1 MPNHP
6 THHKTSVRSPR
17 PYGRSAFVFGVDDH
31 VDDAFSENRSNT
43 LWVNHLWSP
52 SAEVISSNW
61 LSRIGLCILLNLV
74 SFAAVAAK
82 PQTAVVQRRQDPQTP
97 NQPTTHSSRNA
108 SAIPTSPP
116 QSLAQPVRPVGVTDS
131 TPSTINLSDA
141 GVSGSANGNLPSARI
156 ASSRQSGLVVEPFVA
171 PGPFV
176 DGSGNLLPSGL
187 LPQGFRGTTQQ
198 FPPGFQVPTE
208 KLELI
213 DFRDVLLGEAMRV
226 FSEQSGLNIVPSV
239 EANKKQINLFL
250 RDVRAMDVL
259 ENLTK
264 THDLYYRIDETSGLI
279 KIYTTGEYES
289 NLKSFREEQTQ
300 VFTLLY
306 PNPVDVAVAIRD
318 LFGQRVELNF
328 GVGDEDSILDL
339 LFRLNRFDLVDSR
352 SLGLGSFQGNY
363 SLGGRPNSN
372 LNGLGGFSSNNLRR
386 QFPQNSISQNDELKP
401 LRDLSAEQIQQL
413 IDSMNARNETEEP
426 QQAIDPISQ
435 LMKER
440 EAIIFITVVRR
451 NNQVIVRTSDKD
463 TMDQIAQLVLRLDV
477 PTPLVLLEVKVMSI
491 LLDDEFRSV
500 FDYEFSDG
508 GASAGGF
515 TTGDILPTP
524 SDSLLGEARRLASMI
539 PGGSVIN
546 QGDFTF
552 QAVNNSFRARMQLL
566 EDDNRVTVLN
576 TPLLLTANNEVSR
589 IFIGDT
595 IPFTVGFNSPQ
606 VISGGNNNTTI
617 AGTPITE
624 LRDVGQSL
632 LITPSINADRTVTLR
647 IVQENARRVINGA
660 RIPVLNSNGVITNQE
675 VDTVNRSTISGTIVA
690 KDSMAVALGGLIE
703 EEVSDRRSKVPGLG
717 RLPVLGFFFRR
728 QETART
734 RRELV
739 VMVRPYIFN
748 TPTESAAVSHDLLQ
762 QLSVHPNVFNGEP
775 SLNTFSPSEALQAI
789 PDDCDLHHLFQ
800 FHNVVPR
807 VY

>member
-1 MPNHP
+1 MTPDLETKNANRQAKRDFRCTSLRIAIAVP
-6 THHKTSVRSPR
+6 FVLFTNVLVSTAYAQAIVVKAPSSTSSSQQPSALAPVAKQESQITSSRHKKIVQPAS
-17 PYGRSAFVFGVDDH
+17 
-31 VDDAFSENRSNT
+31 FSEPDNSSRFT
-43 LWVNHLWSP
+43 
-52 SAEVISSNW
+52 ISDATNEFA
-61 LSRIGLCILLNLV
+61 LPLV
-74 SFAAVAAK
+74 
-82 PQTAVVQRRQDPQTP
+82 PQP
-97 NQPTTHSSRNA
+97 NQ
-108 SAIPTSPP
+108 I
-116 QSLAQPVRPVGVTDS
+116 
-131 TPSTINLSDA
+131 
-141 GVSGSANGNLPSARI
+141 
-156 ASSRQSGLVVEPFVA
+156 VA
-171 PGPFV
+171 PEPPRQIAPDELPFM
-176 DGSGNLLPSGL
+176 DA
-187 LPQGFRGTTQQ
+187 RGVAQY
-198 FPPGFQVPTE
+198 PPGFMSPTIE
-208 KLELI
+208 LELV
-213 DFRDVLLGEAMRV
+213 DFREVTLGEAMRV

-239 EANKKQINLFL
+239 EANKQLINVFL
-250 RDVRAMDVL
+250 RNVRPMDVL

-264 THDLYYRIDETSGLI
+264 THDLYFRIDETSGI
-279 KIYTTGEYES
+279 IRIYTTDEYES

-306 PNPVDVAVAIRD
+306 PNPVDVAVAVRD

-328 GVGDEDSILDL
+328 GVGDEDSIMDL
-339 LFRLNRFDLVDSR
+339 LYRLNRFDLVDSR

-363 SLGGRPNSN
+363 SLNGRSGSS
-372 LNGLGGFSSNNLRR
+372 LNGLGGFSSNNLRQ
-386 QFPQNSISQNDELKP
+386 QFPKSTYSQSNELRP
-401 LRDLSAEQIQQL
+401 LTDLSAEQIQQL
-413 IDSMNARNETEEP
+413 IDSINRRDEKLPQPNET
-426 QQAIDPISQ
+426 DPISK

-440 EAIIFITVVRR
+440 EAVIFVTVVRR

-463 TMDQIAQLVLRLDV
+463 TMDQISQLVSRLDI

-491 LLDDEFRSV
+491 LLDDNFRSL
-500 FDYEFSDG
+500 FDYQFSDG
-508 GASAGGF
+508 GSSAGGF
-515 TTGDILPTP
+515 TTGDVLPTP
-524 SDSLLGEARRLASMI
+524 SDTLIGEARRLASML
-539 PGGSVIN
+539 PGGAVIN

-552 QAVNNSFRARMQLL
+552 QVVNNSFRARMQLL

-647 IVQENARRVINGA
+647 IVQENARRVINGG
-660 RIPVLNSNGVITNQE
+660 RIPVLNPSGGITNQE

-703 EEVSDRRSKVPGLG
+703 DEVTDNRKQVPGLG

-728 QETART
+728 QETGRQ

-748 TPTESAAVSHDLLQ
+748 TPSESAAVSQDLMQ
-762 QLSVHPNVFNGEP
+762 QLSVHPNIFNCEP
-775 SLNTFSPSEALQAI
+775 TMNTFSPSEAVQAV
-789 PDDCDLHHLFQ
+789 PDDCQLHKAFQ